1 MLRKAN
7 GYALMRN
14 IVSFIADVNQRIS
27 MKPHAL
33 LAGLGCCVA
42 VFAAMSCLLVAS
54 AAQADDAVPLSV
66 KVISV
71 AGSAR
76 YWDNSIAKGSWN
88 AVRVGDELRAGSV
101 LQTESKDSTA
111 TDIELVGADA
121 HGWGKVRMYSNC
133 VLKLLRLDLKRSGS
147 GQASDI
153 RFDVPV
159 GKIRVT
165 LDGDSDYVFA
175 LNPDST
181 PMRLSVARNVAG
193 SKETVFIFAAGGPL
207 TVLKGA
213 VTASFGSGPER
224 LVRAG
229 EQLRS
234 DANDL
239 TRLPPDAP
247 ELKLG
252 QGVRT

>member
-1 MLRKAN
+1 MNTNETCEVMNPLSNYLPERILR
-7 GYALMRN
+7 L
-14 IVSFIADVNQRIS
+14 VS
-27 MKPHAL
+27 
-33 LAGLGCCVA
+33 VA
-42 VFAAMSCLLVAS
+42 SWLLVA
-54 AAQADDAVPLSV
+54 ATVQADDAVPLSV

-76 YWDNSIAKGSWN
+76 YWHNSIAKGSWK

-101 LQTESKDSTA
+101 LQTESKDSTT
-111 TDIELVGADA
+111 TDVELVGPDA

-133 VLKLLRLDLKRSGS
+133 VLKLLRLDLKKPGS
-147 GQASDI
+147 GQASDVRI
-153 RFDVPV
+153 DVPV
-159 GKIRVT
+159 GKIRVS

-181 PMRLSVARNVAG
+181 PMRLTVARSVVG
-193 SKETVFIFAAGGPL
+193 SKETVFLAAAGSL

-213 VTASFGSGPER
+213 VTASFGSGPEK

-234 DANDL
+234 DVNEV
-239 TRLPPDAP
+239 TKLPPDAP

-252 QGVRT
+252 Q